1 MADFLSLIGLGITA
15 FAATNIDDI
24 VVLMVF
30 FSSSNFQAQNIVIG
44 QYLGIGSLI
53 AISALGSLIA
63 LVVPSYII
71 GLMGLLPIAIGIKE
85 LLKIRRNNN
94 DNNSKREEEEE
105 ISKEKLLTGDKGGG
119 YLHHHRYLSFL
130 AVGAVTISNGGDNI
144 GIYTPLF
151 ATYNSSSEVI
161 TLVTV
166 FMAMTAVWCAIGYF
180 LVKHPLLERRMRR
193 FGHVVL
199 PFVLIGL
206 GVYILTDRFL
216 IR

>member
-1 MADFLSLIGLGITA
+1 MSVDFISLIGIGVAA
-15 FAATNIDDI
+15 FVATNIDDI

-53 AISALGSLIA
+53 AISALGSLIG

-85 LLKIRRNNN
+85 LLEIWRNNT
-94 DNNSKREEEEE
+94 NNKVEEEEVV
-105 ISKEKLLTGDKGGG
+105 SKEKLLRGDKRRG
-119 YLHHHRYLSFL
+119 YVHLHYLSFL
-130 AVGAVTISNGGDNI
+130 SVAAVTISNGGDNI

-151 ATYNSSSEVI
+151 ASYNSFSEVI
-161 TLVTV
+161 TLVAV
-166 FMAMTAVWCAIGYF
+166 FMAMTAVWCAIGYY
-180 LVKHPLLERRMRR
+180 LVRHPLLERRMRR
-193 FGHVVL
+193 LGHIVL

-206 GVYILTDRFL
+206 GLYILTDSFL
-216 IR
+216 LG

>member
-1 MADFLSLIGLGITA
+1 MSVDFISLSGIGAAA
-15 FAATNIDDI
+15 FVATNIDDI

-53 AISALGSLIA
+53 AISALGSLIG

-85 LLKIRRNNN
+85 LLEIWRNNT
-94 DNNSKREEEEE
+94 NNKVEEEEVV
-105 ISKEKLLTGDKGGG
+105 SKEKLLRGDKRRG
-119 YLHHHRYLSFL
+119 YVHLHYLSFL
-130 AVGAVTISNGGDNI
+130 SVAAVTISNGGDNI

-151 ATYNSSSEVI
+151 ASYNSSSEVI
-161 TLVTV
+161 TLVAV
-166 FMAMTAVWCAIGYF
+166 FMAMTAVWCAIGYY
-180 LVKHPLLERRMRR
+180 LVRHPLLERRMRR
-193 FGHVVL
+193 LGHIVL

-206 GVYILTDRFL
+206 GLYILTDSFL
-216 IR
+216 LG